1 MVVYNNNRQNIIE
14 KYTCG
19 VKGVKLESVQL
30 EQYMFV

>member
-1 MVVYNNNRQNIIE
+1 MVVYNNNRHDIIE

-30 EQYMFV
+30 EQYLIV